1 MNKSESIQNLAVALS
16 AFQGVLAGA
25 KKTADNPFYKS
36 KYADLGQIWE
46 TVRELLAKN
55 GLSVCQV
62 SVPSDS
68 GTVAVETILMHASGE
83 WISGITTL
91 NLVKNDPQG
100 AGSAITYAR
109 RYGLAAILG
118 VHQEDDDA
126 NSHIKK
132 PESPELKKAKAQAK
146 ARLKRIL
153 DAKPAGYDTPASITA
168 LVNRYLGVNKVDD
181 CDDIDALDSL
191 IGKTAAILSITPKD
205 TSVHPG
211 VMEFSQHEIVET
223 PNAQS
228 ESVPEAIVQLR
239 LRAEAG
245 AEKVFTNNA
254 HKKASIKK
262 HLGVDQIQD
271 CQDADLLEAF
281 VKRLLISWKINN
293 ASELTDDDK
302 KALSNSL
309 SDCSDDMLS
318 LNQFEVDMAGG
329 V

>member
-46 TVRELLAKN
+46 TVRDLLSMN

-62 SVPSDS
+62 SVPSDN
-68 GTVAVETILMHASGE
+68 GTVAVETILMHTSGE

-132 PESPELKKAKAQAK
+132 PDSPELKKAKALAK
-146 ARLKRIL
+146 TRLKRIM
-153 DAKPAGYDTPASITA
+153 DAKPHGYETPAAITA

-191 IGKTAAILSITPKD
+191 IGKTASILAIIPQHTAV
-205 TSVHPG
+205 SVEMP
-211 VMEFSQHEIVET
+211 EAEIVET
-223 PNAQS
+223 PNAQFEPAS
-228 ESVPEAIVQLR
+228 EAIVQLR

-245 AEKVFTNNA
+245 AEKVFTNA
-254 HKKASIKK
+254 SHKKASIKK

-271 CQDADLLEAF
+271 CIDADLLEAF

-302 KALSNSL
+302 KALTKSL
-309 SDCSDDMLS
+309 SDCSDDILS